1 MRHLQGMTSRHKFKP
16 VADWTDPRHVLGH
29 EGEEAA
35 VGFLEARG
43 WRVLDRRFRL
53 GHHDLD
59 LVVRRGRQV
68 AFVEVKTRRSHR
80 FGSPLEALGFRQ
92 RRAQSKVATV
102 WVERHGRPGDEYRF
116 DLIVV
121 DQSAPETVRVEH
133 VEDAWRAER

>member
-1 MRHLQGMTSRHKFKP
+1 MTSRYQPKP
-16 VADWTDPRHVLGH
+16 VGQWTDPRHVLGH

-35 VGFLEARG
+35 VAFLEARG
-43 WRVLDRRFRL
+43 WRVLERRFRL
-53 GHHDLD
+53 GHHDID
-59 LVVRRGRQV
+59 LIIRQGRQV

-92 RRAQSKVATV
+92 RRAQSKVAMV
-102 WVERHGRPGDEYRF
+102 WVQRHGRPDDEYRF

-121 DQSAPETVRVEH
+121 DQSAPDAVRVEH